1 MRLRKDGVLTTGAG
15 ISRRILRIL
24 VESAAL
30 YSLIHLL
37 YAALFE
43 AKNQVE
49 ITPSF
54 LVSFRPQSIVYL
66 SQ

>member
-1 MRLRKDGVLTTGAG
+1 MLFRSRQHGVSGGSVT
-15 ISRRILRIL
+15 RRVGRIL

-30 YSLIHLL
+30 YSLNHLL
-37 YAALFE
+37 YAVLYE

-54 LVSFRPQSIVYL
+54 LVSLEQPVIEDFS
-66 SQ
+66 

>member
-1 MRLRKDGVLTTGAG
+1 MQLRKNGVLTTGAG
-15 ISRRILRIL
+15 FSRRILRIL

-37 YAALFE
+37 YAVLYE
-43 AKNQVE
+43 VKNQVE

-54 LVSFRPQSIVYL
+54 LVSFELQSIIRHL
-66 SQ
+66 